1 MLGLILQNLGRLIF
15 PDCNRAG
22 GNILVC
28 YSSGTINIA
37 YISIIFNMYHKIS
50 YYSNLLR
57 ITGTKSMI
65 VLKNVLIK
73 LKT

>member
-15 PDCNRAG
+15 PDGNRVG

-37 YISIIFNMYHKIS
+37 YISIIFNICSAKF
-50 YYSNLLR
+50 
-57 ITGTKSMI
+57 
-65 VLKNVLIK
+65 VL
-73 LKT
+73 